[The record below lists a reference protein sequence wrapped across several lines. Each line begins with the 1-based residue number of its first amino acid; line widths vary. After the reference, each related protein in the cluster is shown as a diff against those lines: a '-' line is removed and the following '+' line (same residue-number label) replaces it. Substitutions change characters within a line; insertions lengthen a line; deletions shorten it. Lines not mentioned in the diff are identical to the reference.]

1 MLNCNERYVLC
12 LVMLFHVF
20 WFVMLCDFSMC
31 RVAVSCCVMCRGV
44 VCCVVFVGG
53 VGRWVV
59 VCCVAMLCLMHGD
72 LRCVLPSCFFLLR
85 LCSVFLNKDF
95 RTTAKTWFMSFGK
108 SICEPIPLRYRT
120 QRRFSSHQISRAR
133 WWIFNTEGTTC
144 WLWLVLAR
152 PVVICVGQQGWL
164 VVSNDLKSEGHQSTH
179 GFGG

>member
-1 MLNCNERYVLC
+1 MHLNA
-12 LVMLFHVF
+12 M
-20 WFVMLCDFSMC
+20 
-31 RVAVSCCVMCRGV
+31 CCVLLCYFMCSDLLCCVILVCAVWLCPVALCVV

-53 VGRWVV
+53 VGRWIV

-72 LRCVLPSCFFLLR
+72 LRCVAPSCFFF
-85 LCSVFLNKDF
+85 CVCVQFSWTKDF

-152 PVVICVGQQGWL
+152 PVVVFFIIFVGKL
-164 VVSNDLKSEGHQSTH
+164 VSIACSVQA
-179 GFGG
+179 

>member
-1 MLNCNERYVLC
+1 MPCGCVLLRYVSWCGVL
-12 LVMLFHVF
+12 
-20 WFVMLCDFSMC
+20 C
-31 RVAVSCCVMCRGV
+31 RVCGWGGT
-44 VCCVVFVGG
+44 VGCG
-53 VGRWVV
+53 
-59 VCCVAMLCLMHGD
+59 L
-72 LRCVLPSCFFLLR
+72 LRCNVVPYAWWFALCFALLFFSF
-85 LCSVFLNKDF
+85 CVCVQFSWTEDF

>member
-1 MLNCNERYVLC
+1 MCCVWLC
-12 LVMLFHVF
+12 YFMCSDLLCCVILVCAVWLCPVALCVVVWCVASCLWVGWGGGL
-20 WFVMLCDFSMC
+20 WFVVLQCCALCM
-31 RVAVSCCVMCRGV
+31 VI
-44 VCCVVFVGG
+44 CVVFCPLVFFFC
-53 VGRWVV
+53 
-59 VCCVAMLCLMHGD
+59 VCVQF
-72 LRCVLPSCFFLLR
+72 SWT
-85 LCSVFLNKDF
+85 KDF
-95 RTTAKTWFMSFGK
+95 RTTAKTWFMSSGK